1 VKYFLIVEYITTMS
15 TENDY
20 SLKAK
25 PVAPRY
31 RYSKLYQQSGGEAVT
46 INAAPQSSIFEI
58 PARVINFSKSE
69 INFIATPAAAP
80 GGGGLRNFFNMDCV
94 APVSQ
99 IQLYT
104 RGGLFL
110 ADIPNADYYT
120 DIVLKSEVSKGEV
133 VVADVG
139 AVASQRQV
147 YGAVRGTADN
157 VNLAGAARTMSEFE
171 PLYLREGAANAAAD
185 PTLRATIP
193 LSVFKNTIIAM
204 NKDFYFPETLLLK
217 VVWNPLAAWGGI
229 GNAGDPVTN
238 GAIFP
243 GNVALTG
250 LYFSMAME
258 DDINIATSLISTVLT
273 KGMTTNVPFVHSFL
287 NMPGNA
293 AAQNVTLR
301 MNRAHGKYLKKIYH
315 SIYPPLVAGAP
326 QHEHTNVART
336 LCTRYYTLVDNMR
349 RSDYDIVT
357 ADDDDWRNVK
367 DHLQGSLITNMDTY
381 RYNWFILDKFDDSVN
396 TTSDLVI
403 DSGLSLQIERQ
414 WNLIATTAAAANR
427 HYTFA
432 ITTKDLV
439 ITAQGIL
446 LQ

>member
-1 VKYFLIVEYITTMS
+1 MS

-69 INFIATPAAAP
+69 VSFVATPAA
-80 GGGGLRNFFNMDCV
+80 GGNALSNFFNMDCV

-120 DIVLKSEVSKGEV
+120 DIVLKAEVSKGEA

-139 AVASQRQV
+139 DVAVQRQV
-147 YGAVRGTADN
+147 YGAVRGALANNRD
-157 VNLAGAARTMSEFE
+157 LAGVARDISEFE
-171 PLYLREGAANAAAD
+171 PLYYRTAAVNQ
-185 PTLRATIP
+185 PLPVLRASIP
-193 LSVFKNTIIAM
+193 LSAFKNTILAM

-217 VVWNPLAAWGGI
+217 VVWNPLSAWGGI
-229 GNAGDPVTN
+229 GDVNDPDN
-238 GAIFP
+238 NNAIFP
-243 GNVALTG
+243 GNIALTG

-326 QHEHTNVART
+326 QHSHTNVART

-349 RSDYDIVT
+349 RSEYDIVT

-367 DHLQGSLITNMDTY
+367 DCLQGSLITNKDTY